1 MKLRVPRDPAVDEN
15 LNKRGVFLMFRCQ
28 GFHFLCTHFSLEQ
41 LWSPPTSAL
50 IAAPAPRPPTN
61 CGPLPHVFVEGLS
74 KELGTYRCIPTNPD
88 YGTWHLNER
97 QLEYVRMSG
106 LYHLAQMRWI
116 RIDHALITGL
126 VERWRPETNTFHLPI
141 DEATVTLEDVA
152 YIYGLPIN
160 GPAVT
165 STTFPSANVADVCEE
180 LLGLR
185 PQMGVDFNGI
195 SIKYTWLEQHFR
207 IQADQGNN
215 NNKKKKLSAE
225 QEVYNTRAYL
235 FFLVSGQINSNASSS
250 RGPAYALELFRDFKP
265 YAWAPACLANLYKM
279 LNKGV
284 RWAGLKKT
292 DVGSDGKPVGID
304 PMDESDAFEHT
315 FKSLSGSLQLLQIWA
330 YSRMAIGRSIKP
342 WAWPNN
348 DIQFPLT
355 ITWHSRLGGIHHV
368 TRLRTVRKQLNNLTT
383 EQVVPPPFVA
393 ALPRAE
399 RIEKVVINYSI
410 VYSADIELWEKRYNN
425 VLHGKKSSKVEH
437 NGEYMAWYSLNTI
450 MHIGRP
456 RQDDAP
462 KAAVPEE
469 IGEHEPVVSQK
480 RVFELFDHIER
491 SCGRA
496 MDKNPASSMDRFIT
510 SLRGKMRK
518 FKSAVEVTFDQ
529 YTETCSSSQS
539 DEEKQ
544 LVLVP
549 RHAVPKKPASKSPAK
564 KKKRGRMPQPQ
575 PLNIDDSPLN
585 ASPPKNHV
593 EEPKLHDEFVY
604 DPPDEDVSNVP
615 IEDLFSTSPCPEVF
629 TTPPPVQQRSIVV
642 ARSPAT
648 IESLVWRL
656 KNLPRTQKVPD
667 KLMGFQHSI
676 TQSEYV
682 LSKMDKEILDG
693 FYKYY
698 SSRKTELDAICSM
711 VKSDTLYVLLEEDTL
726 LDTNVIY
733 YYFDCIRSSCK
744 DAYLADPS
752 ICRLWLTQRFGDYG
766 WGEPWVWTNVTKTD
780 IPYQQNG
787 TDCGFFAIGYAE
799 HCIHRRPIR
808 FTQADIPYY
817 RRKILIEIFKRSW
830 LMNADRLQLPNFPP
844 L

>member
-1 MKLRVPRDPAVDEN
+1 
-15 LNKRGVFLMFRCQ
+15 
-28 GFHFLCTHFSLEQ
+28 
-41 LWSPPTSAL
+41 
-50 IAAPAPRPPTN
+50 
-61 CGPLPHVFVEGLS
+61 
-74 KELGTYRCIPTNPD
+74 
-88 YGTWHLNER
+88 
-97 QLEYVRMSG
+97 
-106 LYHLAQMRWI
+106 
-116 RIDHALITGL
+116 
-126 VERWRPETNTFHLPI
+126 
-141 DEATVTLEDVA
+141 
-152 YIYGLPIN
+152 
-160 GPAVT
+160 
-165 STTFPSANVADVCEE
+165 
-180 LLGLR
+180 
-185 PQMGVDFNGI
+185 
-195 SIKYTWLEQHFR
+195 
-207 IQADQGNN
+207 
-215 NNKKKKLSAE
+215 
-225 QEVYNTRAYL
+225 
-235 FFLVSGQINSNASSS
+235 
-250 RGPAYALELFRDFKP
+250 
-265 YAWAPACLANLYKM
+265 
-279 LNKGV
+279 
-284 RWAGLKKT
+284 
-292 DVGSDGKPVGID
+292 
-304 PMDESDAFEHT
+304 
-315 FKSLSGSLQLLQIWA
+315 
-330 YSRMAIGRSIKP
+330 
-342 WAWPNN
+342 
-348 DIQFPLT
+348 
-355 ITWHSRLGGIHHV
+355 
-368 TRLRTVRKQLNNLTT
+368 
-383 EQVVPPPFVA
+383 
-393 ALPRAE
+393 
-399 RIEKVVINYSI
+399 
-410 VYSADIELWEKRYNN
+410 
-425 VLHGKKSSKVEH
+425 
-437 NGEYMAWYSLNTI
+437 

-480 RVFELFDHIER
+480 RVFELFDHIKR

-518 FKSAVEVTFDQ
+518 FKSAVEATFDQ
-529 YTETCSSSQS
+529 YTETCRSSQS

-549 RHAVPKKPASKSPAK
+549 RHAVAKKPASKSPAK

-604 DPPDEDVSNVP
+604 APPDEDVSNVP

-656 KNLPRTQKVPD
+656 KNLPRTRKVPD

-682 LSKMDKEILDG
+682 LSELDKEILDG

-698 SSRKTELDAICSM
+698 NSRKTELDAICLM
-711 VKSDTLYVLLEEDTL
+711 VKSDTLYALLEEDTL

-752 ICRLWLTQRFGDYG
+752 ICSWWQGKQKIGDDAAFGPDGSRVWDAKECKTLVYILHAHNHFTLLVGYTDENRWEFYNSSKSDHYHQNICDGFRLWLTKRFRDYG
-766 WGEPWVWTNVTKTD
+766 WGEPWVWTNVTKTN

-787 TDCGFFAIGYAE
+787 MDCGFFAIGYAE